1 MKYLVTGRNVNT
13 GEMVS
18 PEQFTQIINKGIIL
32 NLKAYHDLG
41 IDNGVIQNK
50 NKNCTKTGVAIVD
63 ANTDAEVNDLLENT
77 PAWFNVN
84 WNVSPLENF

>member
-1 MKYLVTGRNVNT
+1 MKYLVTGKIINT

-41 IDNGVIQNK
+41 LDNLVFRGYKPNK
-50 NKNCTKTGVAIVD
+50 TKTGVAIVD
-63 ANTDAEVNDLLENT
+63 AASDADVDNLLQKFPTWLEVNWD
-77 PAWFNVN
+77 VK
-84 WNVSPLENF
+84 PLMNF